1 MKISL
6 LVAVSEN
13 NVIGVNNQLPWHL
26 PADLQYFK
34 QLTLEHTI
42 IMGRKT
48 FDSIGKP
55 LPKRENIVI
64 TRNNSFKVDG
74 VIAFQTI
81 EDALAYCNNK
91 DEVFIIGGDEIF
103 KQFVN
108 RADFIYRTKVHTYIE
123 DGDAFFDEINLNEW
137 ELVKSEKHTKDEK
150 NPFDYT
156 FEIFKRK

>member
-108 RADFIYRTKVHTYIE
+108 RADFIYRTKVHTYI
-123 DGDAFFDEINLNEW
+123 
-137 ELVKSEKHTKDEK
+137 
-150 NPFDYT
+150 
-156 FEIFKRK
+156 